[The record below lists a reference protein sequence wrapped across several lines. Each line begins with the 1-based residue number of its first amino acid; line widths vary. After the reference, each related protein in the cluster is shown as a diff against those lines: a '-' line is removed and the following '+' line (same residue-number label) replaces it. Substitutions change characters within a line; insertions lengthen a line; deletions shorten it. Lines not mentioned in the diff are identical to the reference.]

1 MIAAFSKYSLSFLLI
16 LYLFSCHTRREYTS
30 KPTKSI
36 INKENDLLEVNT
48 VLFHQNDSITN
59 VYLEIRNE
67 NLLYKYNDTA
77 SVPYAELKLIYIL
90 RDSKKRIVDSGSVF
104 LSDRSEG
111 EALTAKSI
119 YAKLNIKAKFGSNYQ
134 LRVETIDLNKK
145 VRYFKH
151 ESIWKQDNLNKQNFL
166 VVENDAVSFKSSFTS
181 TDKAKLFLNTHA
193 HSILLVD
200 CFFKEFPI
208 ALPPFSNKEREEMNW
223 VADSSYSLPL
233 QNKQQELTLTKKGFY
248 HFRLD
253 EKSKVGRT
261 LLSFDKAFPGVH
273 SSDDMISCT
282 RYIMTKEE
290 YSTCKDAEDKKGA
303 IDKFWLE
310 LGGSKERAKELLKRY
325 YNRVREANKLY
336 TSYFEGWKN
345 DRGMIFIVFGQPNS
359 ILTREDEE
367 VWIYGSPVN
376 QSTTTFI
383 FKKIDM
389 PFSDNVYELDR
400 SSLYKPAWS
409 DAVDQWRQGIYFEG
423 RR

>member
-1 MIAAFSKYSLSFLLI
+1 MAFIKHNWYVLLVLFLLA
-16 LYLFSCHTRREYTS
+16 CQTKREYTS

-48 VLFHQNDSITN
+48 VIFHQSDTVTT

-77 SVPYAELKLIYIL
+77 SVPYAELKVIYL
-90 RDSKKRIVDSGSVF
+90 LKDSKRHVVDSGSVI
-104 LSDRSEG
+104 LNDRSQG
-111 EALTAKSI
+111 EILIAKSI
-119 YAKLNIKAKFGSNYQ
+119 FAKLNIKARSGNNYQ
-134 LRVETIDLNKK
+134 LRIETIDLNKK

-151 ESIWKQDNLNKQNFL
+151 EKFLKADNLNKQNFL
-166 VVENDAVSFKSSFTS
+166 VIENEAVSFKSSFTG
-181 TDKAKLFLNTHA
+181 TDKAKLVLNSQVYTTV
-193 HSILLVD
+193 LVD
-200 CFFKEFPI
+200 CFFKEFSI
-208 ALPPFSNKEREEMNW
+208 ALPPFSNKEREEINW
-223 VADSSYSLPL
+223 VADSSYNLL
-233 QNKQQELTLTKKGFY
+233 IQNKQQELILAKKGFY

-253 EKSKVGRT
+253 EKSKVGLT

-273 SSDDMISCT
+273 SSEDMINCT

-290 YSTCKDAEDKKGA
+290 FLACKNAVDKKGA

-325 YNRVREANKLY
+325 YNRVQEANKLY

-359 ILTREDEE
+359 VLTREDEE

-389 PFSDNVYELDR
+389 PYSDNVYELER